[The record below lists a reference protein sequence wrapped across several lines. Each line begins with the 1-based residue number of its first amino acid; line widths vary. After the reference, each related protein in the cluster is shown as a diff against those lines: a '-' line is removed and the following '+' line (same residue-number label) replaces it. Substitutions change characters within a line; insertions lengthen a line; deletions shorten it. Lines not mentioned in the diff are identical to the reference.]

1 MSTAAPRLAGWYV
14 ISLRPSGTH
23 DAVRRAAVA
32 AGARLLP
39 VSTLRLVPMPATP
52 ALQAA
57 LACPR
62 VVYTSPA
69 AVRFAAML
77 LPLRPSSGQQVFA
90 VGAGTAAA
98 LRRAGVPA
106 PTAPSGR
113 GDSEA
118 LLALPGLQGTGAV
131 GLVTA
136 PGGRGLIAE
145 TLARRGATV
154 HRADVYRREPIR
166 PRADRL
172 DTLATLPAHSAL
184 LVSSAEAFDAFWSPA
199 GDTASGVAA
208 RHALLRGRP
217 VVASSPRLAAML
229 ADHGFTT
236 IVTAESAAPARML
249 AALAADVAAG
259 RFR

>member
-1 MSTAAPRLAGWYV
+1 MTTAAPTLAGWYV

-23 DAVRRAAVA
+23 DPVRRAAVA
-32 AGARLLP
+32 RGARLLP
-39 VSTLRLVPMPATP
+39 LSTLRLVALPAAP

-62 VVYTSPA
+62 VVFTSPA

-77 LPLRPSSGQQVFA
+77 QPLRLAPGRQAFA

-98 LRRAGVPA
+98 LRRAGIADAIA
-106 PTAPSGR
+106 PTTR

-118 LLALPGLQGTGAV
+118 LLALPGLRAAGAI

-145 TLARRGATV
+145 TLAHRGATV

-166 PRADRL
+166 PRTDRL
-172 DTLATLPAHSAL
+172 ASLATLPAHSAL
-184 LVSSAEAFDAFWSPA
+184 LVSSAEAFDAFWKE
-199 GDTASGVAA
+199 TADAQ
-208 RHALLRGRP
+208 RTLLRGRP

-229 ADHGFTT
+229 ADHGFAA
-236 IVTAESAAPARML
+236 IVAADSATPARLL